1 MTLAHFQMKLQ
12 GNQVYKGCSLTVYA
26 RRVINTHTIY
36 LTMLLTAK
44 VIAAVLNR
52 DLFNLALLCL
62 WIIWFFSPEKSNS
75 SCQQEKSQNKMV
87 KQISYWLSFYKK
99 ITYSLFLPT
108 PSSPSS
114 QVFFFLLEQM
124 KLSFELPPRLESKYT
139 LSLSE
144 TEKVE
149 TKRLNRLELKQLSL
163 KQ

>member
-1 MTLAHFQMKLQ
+1 
-12 GNQVYKGCSLTVYA
+12 
-26 RRVINTHTIY
+26 
-36 LTMLLTAK
+36 
-44 VIAAVLNR
+44 
-52 DLFNLALLCL
+52 
-62 WIIWFFSPEKSNS
+62 
-75 SCQQEKSQNKMV
+75 MV
-87 KQISYWLSFYKK
+87 KQTSYWLSFYKK